1 MHLRLAGPE
10 DVPVLAAL
18 NEQLIVDQGHENP
31 MRGRELADR
40 MQGWLAGEYTAALGI
55 LDGAPA
61 CYALW
66 RPAEGGGIH
75 LRQFFVARE
84 FRRRGVGRRA
94 IAALRDAYWPGRVIM
109 LDVLVGNHRG
119 AAFWHSLGF
128 EAHTVAMRSPAPR
141 PERAGAG
148 DPSLSGTAER

>member
-1 MHLRLAGPE
+1 MLA
-10 DVPVLAAL
+10 VL
-18 NEQLIVDQGHENP
+18 NEQLIEDQGHENP

-40 MQGWLAGEYTAALGI
+40 MSGWLAGEYTAALGI
-55 LDGAPA
+55 LDGVPA

-94 IAALRDAYWPGRVIM
+94 IAALQDEYWPGHRIT
-109 LDVLVGNHRG
+109 LDVLVGNERG
-119 AAFWHSLGF
+119 TAFWHSLGF
-128 EAHTVAMRSPAPR
+128 EDHTVAMRSPAPAPRQGPADTGGR
-141 PERAGAG
+141 PF
-148 DPSLSGTAER
+148 SGTAER